1 MRSLTC
7 LVVVAAVF
15 ALVGFGLAT
24 VQAAEQGAAP
34 SQDQWRYT
42 FHNGEWWYWMPAGKW
57 VYYRNDQWNDYDPK
71 TFTSNNSG
79 AVAVDGIS
87 SSSASRSTPDS
98 DTRPFY
104 GRVVG
109 APERRP
115 LETNGEVGP
124 FYGRVLP
131 NEFFGPARGRRSAGP
146 FYGRG
151 GN

>member
-1 MRSLTC
+1 VERLRPQD
-7 LVVVAAVF
+7 VHI
-15 ALVGFGLAT
+15 
-24 VQAAEQGAAP
+24 EQLRRCR
-34 SQDQWRYT
+34 DRWRRVE
-42 FHNGEWWYWMPAGKW
+42 F
-57 VYYRNDQWNDYDPK
+57 
-71 TFTSNNSG
+71 
-79 AVAVDGIS
+79 
-87 SSSASRSTPDS
+87 ASRLIPDS

-109 APERRP
+109 APDRRT

-131 NEFFGPARGRRSAGP
+131 NEFFGSARGRRSAGP